1 MKLLELA
8 DDNKAKMFKSIV
20 RLIEAGEGG
29 MNFDLILLGILRLA
43 VDISRCVRG

>member
-20 RLIEAGEGG
+20 RLIEARGG

-43 VDISRCVRG
+43 VDISRCVCG